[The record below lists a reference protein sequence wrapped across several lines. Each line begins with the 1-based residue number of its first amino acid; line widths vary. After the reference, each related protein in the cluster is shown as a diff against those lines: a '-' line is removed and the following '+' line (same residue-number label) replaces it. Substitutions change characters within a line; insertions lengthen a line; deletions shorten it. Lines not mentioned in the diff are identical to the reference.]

1 MYKHPSVSIRPRRHA
16 IRYSRFFIIHFGIAS
31 PPASLFPR
39 IRPFPTRKSTMA
51 VLARETN
58 KLPRS
63 QAVAVFYFENHSV
76 LNVRLITGSLLSST
90 PACRQAGGKLRFP
103 RPPFL
108 MRIHPRS
115 QAVGEFCAWIKAS
128 LVFLLRIAGKTSKRC
143 TQRRTTCTAYSLS
156 ARAFRVIFAC
166 QGLFIP
172 PSPSIAPKNSASY
185 EDRFG
190 IITVLR

>member
-90 PACRQAGGKLRFP
+90 PACRQAGIDRVGAVTAFPDPLSSCAFIPAAKLSGNSAHGL
-103 RPPFL
+103 RPPLSFFYV
-108 MRIHPRS
+108 S
-115 QAVGEFCAWIKAS
+115 QERLQKD
-128 LVFLLRIAGKTSKRC
+128 
-143 TQRRTTCTAYSLS
+143 
-156 ARAFRVIFAC
+156 ARKDVQHARHILC
-166 QGLFIP
+166 QLEHLG
-172 PSPSIAPKNSASY
+172 
-185 EDRFG
+185 
-190 IITVLR
+190 

>member
-108 MRIHPRS
+108 MRIHPSS
-115 QAVGEFCAWIKAS
+115 QAVGEFCAWINIPQGADFFKKDILPYTAQMS
-128 LVFLLRIAGKTSKRC
+128 LQNTKGFWPVTAAIGGNFFVTLIKLFAAVTSG
-143 TQRRTTCTAYSLS
+143 SSSMLS
-156 ARAFRVIFAC
+156 EAV
-166 QGLFIP
+166 
-172 PSPSIAPKNSASY
+172 
-185 EDRFG
+185 
-190 IITVLR
+190 

>member
-90 PACRQAGGKLRFP
+90 PAGRQGENYVFPDPLSSCAFIPAAKLSGNSAHGL
-103 RPPFL
+103 RPPLSFFYV
-108 MRIHPRS
+108 S
-115 QAVGEFCAWIKAS
+115 QERLQKD
-128 LVFLLRIAGKTSKRC
+128 
-143 TQRRTTCTAYSLS
+143 
-156 ARAFRVIFAC
+156 ARKDVQHARHILC
-166 QGLFIP
+166 QLEHLG
-172 PSPSIAPKNSASY
+172 
-185 EDRFG
+185 
-190 IITVLR
+190 